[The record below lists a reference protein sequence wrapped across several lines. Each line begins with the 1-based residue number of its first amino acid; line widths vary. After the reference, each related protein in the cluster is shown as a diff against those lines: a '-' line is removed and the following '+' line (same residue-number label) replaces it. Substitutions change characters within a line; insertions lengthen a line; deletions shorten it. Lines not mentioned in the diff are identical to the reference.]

1 MTSND
6 ESASLRAAEPPR
18 NRPADKE
25 VSRRYS
31 ALARRDTTPEITL
44 RRALWHAGL
53 RYRVQYKVPGLP
65 RRKVDI
71 AFTRQKV
78 VVQTV
83 LYPTVTRSGGDGR
96 FLVTRLVMPTPTQ
109 NYLHSVGESS
119 VFGSMRTYLPPL
131 SAFVGPPL
139 LHRYLIE
146 TFEGRAATGLSAII
160 VDDGLLLP
168 PTSAIRRQIFR
179 LPSLSPSPERRG
191 FAPCPLAMCPSTVS

>member
-6 ESASLRAAEPPR
+6 ESASLCAAEPPR

-31 ALARRDTTPEITL
+31 VLARRDTTPEIAL

-78 VVQTV
+78 VVQVDGCFWHGCPEHGTV
-83 LYPTVTRSGGDGR
+83 PDRNSEWWRWKISRNQARDADTDAK
-96 FLVTRLVMPTPTQ
+96 
-109 NYLHSVGESS
+109 
-119 VFGSMRTYLPPL
+119 L
-131 SAFVGPPL
+131 SALGWRVIRIWE
-139 LHRYLIE
+139 HENVSTAVER
-146 TFEGRAATGLSAII
+146 
-160 VDDGLLLP
+160 
-168 PTSAIRRQIFR
+168 IRRAVSSAP
-179 LPSLSPSPERRG
+179 LPD
-191 FAPCPLAMCPSTVS
+191 

>member
-6 ESASLRAAEPPR
+6 ESASLCAAEPPR

-31 ALARRDTTPEITL
+31 VLARRDTTPEMAI

-78 VVQTV
+78 VVQVDGCFWHGCPEHGTV
-83 LYPTVTRSGGDGR
+83 PDRNSEWWRWKISRNQTRDAD
-96 FLVTRLVMPTPTQ
+96 TDAK
-109 NYLHSVGESS
+109 
-119 VFGSMRTYLPPL
+119 L
-131 SAFVGPPL
+131 SALGWRVIRIWE
-139 LHRYLIE
+139 HENVSTAVER
-146 TFEGRAATGLSAII
+146 
-160 VDDGLLLP
+160 
-168 PTSAIRRQIFR
+168 IRRAVSSAP
-179 LPSLSPSPERRG
+179 LPD
-191 FAPCPLAMCPSTVS
+191 